1 METISAPLFW
11 TLVLYS
17 LSFPLLC
24 ILLAY
29 GLARSHARRLLL
41 QRRFKGVTDKDA
53 EIARLEG
60 EHQDELKRLGEATEA
75 AKAEIAALQ
84 QSYKDKHATY
94 EKLLKQI
101 AVYDEGVAYAELG
114 VYAPHFELG
123 DSTAFRD
130 AIGKIREQ
138 QKAMV
143 IAEQAVFTNKP
154 QPPEPGKAESAQ
166 SRAIKLTL
174 RAFNGEAEAA
184 IANVRW
190 STIAQMEQRII
201 RAREQFDRLN
211 APYAVFVNADYVG
224 LKLKEL
230 YLTHE
235 YREKLKAEAD
245 QRAEVSRRLGA
256 ETRLKRDLE
265 LAQEDVTR
273 FAKLLSQAQ
282 LEASKYVGGRL
293 KTFAD
298 QIAGLER
305 ELATAEAKVARA
317 RSMLERTQSGYVYVL
332 SNVGS
337 FGENVVKIGTTRRL
351 DPSELVRELGLDAVP
366 FAFDTHAL
374 IHTQDAAGLERSL
387 HLAFADQRVNP
398 RRPGSEFFKVPLKDV
413 EGAVKRLAP
422 EATFNPEAEA
432 QDFRETLAI
441 RNQEPPEA
449 LLASLLP
456 ASL

>member
-24 ILLAY
+24 ILLAF

-143 IAEQAVFTNKP
+143 ASEQAVFTNKP
-154 QPPEPGKAESAQ
+154 QPLEPGKSESAQ
-166 SRAIKLTL
+166 TRALKLTL
-174 RAFNGEAEAA
+174 RAFNGEADAA

-190 STIAQMEQRII
+190 STIAAMEQRII

-211 APYAVFVNADYVG
+211 APYAIFVNSDYVA
-224 LKLKEL
+224 LKLQEL

-235 YREKLKAEAD
+235 YREKLKDEAD

-256 ETRLKRDLE
+256 EVRLKRDLE

-293 KTFAD
+293 KTFTD
-298 QIAGLER
+298 QISGLER
-305 ELATAEAKVARA
+305 ELAAAEAKVTRA

-337 FGENVVKIGTTRRL
+337 FGEEVVKIGTTRRL

-366 FAFDTHAL
+366 FAFDSHAL
-374 IHTQDAAGLERSL
+374 IHTRDAGSLERSL
-387 HLAFADQRVNP
+387 HVAFAEQRVNP
-398 RRPGSEFFKVPLKDV
+398 RRPGSEFFRVPLRDV
-413 EGAVKRLAP
+413 EAAVRRLVPDAVF
-422 EATFNPEAEA
+422 TLEAEA
-432 QDFRETLAI
+432 RDFRETLAS
-441 RNQEPPEA
+441 RHQQPPEA